1 MSVLSNEW
9 SCSWIVMRSSQVS
22 IRRTNSWET
31 KEQKLQVSSE
41 EDLALRNIPCLVRTN
56 IQKML
61 KTKTEIDVNAF
72 LRGGC
77 SPSPGFTQKP
87 GCESLPWG
95 PGQEQGRIPSSDA
108 GLSPDITGFVCS
120 QAQWGSR
127 HCWFYRRGWSLCAG
141 MCWGPALFMGR
152 KNTYSISTNFLK
164 SSCKNVFK
172 NLFSLSFINHMNHQW
187 KDLGKFCD
195 DTKLKEIACSETR
208 HSSAAGHQALL
219 HQEKSLHTPKDGAE
233 MKSSNYL
240 DIAVGNWLAG
250 CFHESF
256 FKSDLPDPQ
265 KSKGQLK

>member
-1 MSVLSNEW
+1 MLSKPW
-9 SCSWIVMRSSQVS
+9 FYPKAWL
-22 IRRTNSWET
+22 W
-31 KEQKLQVSSE
+31 KP
-41 EDLALRNIPCLVRTN
+41 ALRPGTRTRQDSKLWCRFISWYHRICMQPGTMGLQALLILQKRLIPLCWDVLGPCLVHGE
-56 IQKML
+56 KKHL
-61 KTKTEIDVNAF
+61 F
-72 LRGGC
+72 
-77 SPSPGFTQKP
+77 
-87 GCESLPWG
+87 
-95 PGQEQGRIPSSDA
+95 
-108 GLSPDITGFVCS
+108 
-120 QAQWGSR
+120 
-127 HCWFYRRGWSLCAG
+127 HFYQL
-141 MCWGPALFMGR
+141 
-152 KNTYSISTNFLK
+152 LK

-265 KSKGQLK
+265 KSKAQLK

>member
-22 IRRTNSWET
+22 IRCTKSWET

-152 KNTYSISTNFLK
+152 KNTHFYQLLK
-164 SSCKNVFK
+164 IQ
-172 NLFSLSFINHMNHQW
+172 L
-187 KDLGKFCD
+187 
-195 DTKLKEIACSETR
+195 
-208 HSSAAGHQALL
+208 
-219 HQEKSLHTPKDGAE
+219 
-233 MKSSNYL
+233 
-240 DIAVGNWLAG
+240 
-250 CFHESF
+250 
-256 FKSDLPDPQ
+256 Q
-265 KSKGQLK
+265 KCI